1 MPLMVPQAAPLH
13 PAPATL
19 QAMTVLGFE
28 FGAGVSVAVNCTVA
42 PVFTDGGPFTT
53 SVKLLVTLI
62 AALAALEGSATLRA
76 VSVTLGGTGRICGA
90 VKSPPESTVPQAAP
104 AQPDPPTLQPTARLG
119 LPEPETLAAN
129 CRVAPSST
137 SAVAGA
143 TLTARSLVTLT
154 AAVALFEGSATL
166 VAVMVSVADEG
177 RFCGAV

>member
-1 MPLMVPQAAPLH
+1 MAPQATPLH

-19 QAMTVLGFE
+19 QMIAVLGFE

-53 SVKLLVTLI
+53 SEKLLVTLI

-76 VSVTLGGTGRICGA
+76 VSVTLGGTGRIWAA

-104 AQPDPPTLQPTARLG
+104 AQPGPPTLQSTARLG
-119 LPEPETLAAN
+119 LPEPATPATN
-129 CRVAPSST
+129 CRAAPSST
-137 SAVAGA
+137 SAVGGVR
-143 TLTARSLVTLT
+143 LTARSLVTLT
-154 AAVALFEGSATL
+154 AAVAFFEGSATL
-166 VAVMVSVADEG
+166 VAETTTAAGEG